1 MPVCAFTYFT
11 VARREKTEGTKMLS
25 EMTFDQVSMDQHKRH
40 TKLNILNILKD
51 VSMALH
57 YYVGDIVLFGISYL
71 KNSE

>member
-40 TKLNILNILKD
+40 TKD